1 MNPTISR
8 RTNSRTQSRSVV
20 AACLMAAAV
29 VLSATACSGDGG
41 SEGGSG
47 SGSATK
53 SGGSASGT
61 KKTDEDQALEHR
73 KCLREQGLD
82 VPEPKPGEDGRGMT
96 IKGGGKS
103 KETMEKAFKA
113 CQDKAAGG
121 GIKEITQA
129 QKDKMLAFARCMRKN
144 GIDMPDPKFDGGMAQ
159 APSIQQKDMKK
170 FEKANAACE
179 SAGQ

>member
-8 RTNSRTQSRSVV
+8 RTTSRTQSRSVV

-41 SEGGSG
+41 GSG
-47 SGSATK
+47 SGTK

-73 KCLREQGLD
+73 KCLREHGLD
-82 VPEPKPGEDGRGMT
+82 VAEPKPGEDGRGMT
-96 IKGGGKS
+96 IKGDGKS
-103 KETMEKAFKA
+103 KKEMEKAFKA
-113 CQDKAAGG
+113 CQDKSVGG
-121 GIKEITQA
+121 PKEITQA

-144 GIDMPDPKFDGGMAQ
+144 GIDMPDPKFEGGMAQ
-159 APSIQQKDMKK
+159 APALQQKDMKK

-179 SAGQ
+179 SAGR

>member
-8 RTNSRTQSRSVV
+8 RTTSRTQSRSVV

-41 SEGGSG
+41 GSG
-47 SGSATK
+47 SGTK

-73 KCLREQGLD
+73 KCLREHGLD
-82 VPEPKPGEDGRGMT
+82 VAEPKPGEDGRGMT

-103 KETMEKAFKA
+103 KKEMEKAFKA
-113 CQDKAAGG
+113 CQDKSVGG
-121 GIKEITQA
+121 PKEITQA

-144 GIDMPDPKFDGGMAQ
+144 GIDMPDPKFEGGMAQ
-159 APSIQQKDMKK
+159 APALQQKDMKK

-179 SAGQ
+179 SAGR

>member
-8 RTNSRTQSRSVV
+8 RTNSRAQSRSVV

-29 VLSATACSGDGG
+29 VLSATACSSDG
-41 SEGGSG
+41 GGSG
-47 SGSATK
+47 TK
-53 SGGSASGT
+53 NGGSASDTKKTDT

-73 KCLREQGLD
+73 KCLREHGLD

-96 IKGGGKS
+96 INGGGKS

-129 QKDKMLAFARCMRKN
+129 EKDKMLAFARCMRKN
-144 GIDMPDPKFDGGMAQ
+144 GIDMPDPKFEGGMAQ

>member
-8 RTNSRTQSRSVV
+8 RTTSRTQSRGVV
-20 AACLMAAAV
+20 AACLIAAAV

-41 SEGGSG
+41 GSG
-47 SGSATK
+47 SGTK
-53 SGGSASGT
+53 SGGSASDT
-61 KKTDEDQALEHR
+61 KKTDADRALEHR

-103 KETMEKAFKA
+103 KKEMEKAFKA
-113 CQDKAAGG
+113 CQDKSVGG
-121 GIKEITQA
+121 AKEITQA

-144 GIDMPDPKFDGGMAQ
+144 GIDMPDPKFEGGMAQ
-159 APSIQQKDMKK
+159 APAVQQKDMKK

-179 SAGQ
+179 SAGR

>member
-8 RTNSRTQSRSVV
+8 RTTSRTQSRGVV
-20 AACLMAAAV
+20 AACLIAAAV

-41 SEGGSG
+41 GSG
-47 SGSATK
+47 SGTK

-61 KKTDEDQALEHR
+61 KKTNEDQALEHR

-82 VPEPKPGEDGRGMT
+82 IPEPKPGEDSRGIT

-103 KETMEKAFKA
+103 KTEMEKAFKA
-113 CQDKAAGG
+113 CQDKAVGG
-121 GIKEITQA
+121 GAKEITQA

-159 APSIQQKDMKK
+159 APSVQQKDMKK

-179 SAGQ
+179 SAGR